1 MDNNCW
7 YLFGTRIKS
16 DLSTIR
22 PFKDNSSN
30 PKWVIL
36 SSDDELEEAAGKEN
50 KCERK
55 KIKLGTGNDNIEEAY

>member
-1 MDNNCW
+1 V
-7 YLFGTRIKS
+7 KS

-22 PFKDNSSN
+22 PVKDNSSD

-36 SSDDELEEAAGKEN
+36 SSDDDVEKTTGKEN

-55 KIKLGTGNDNIEEAY
+55 KIKLGTGTDNIE